1 MKINRILFIVATVL
15 FALSAYSYYDSVQR
29 AERFERGGKFLQN
42 LNPDSIEEILIKK
55 GDDEAHL
62 KRDGERF
69 VVVDAGGYPAKN
81 ESVNRFVRDALE
93 LGLEKE
99 IGSGESLNEELE
111 LVSGGENTT
120 EVTFKDSNQKD
131 MVHFLVGKSLDSG
144 GGNYIRR
151 VDSDD
156 DTIYLT
162 SSRVYLNTRQD
173 DFLDKEIVDVEK
185 DQIAAIRSR
194 DFLIEDQEGSLKLTD
209 LPAGKKESSEVSQLT
224 GLLAGLR
231 FTKHYL
237 ADAPEVQG
245 LYFDSS
251 VEIDLKD
258 ESGYLVSVAAK
269 GDDKHYLRIQGYH
282 NAGQLSI
289 AVDADEEESK
299 KVADQLKRQNEIQD
313 FNAFHGSWIYEV
325 TETTAEKVKVTAK
338 DLVED
343 A

>member
-1 MKINRILFIVATVL
+1 MKTNHILLIVAVAL
-15 FALSAYSYYDSVQR
+15 CALSAYSYYDSVQR
-29 AERFERGGKFLQN
+29 AERFERGAKFLQN

-55 GDDEAHL
+55 GEDSAHL

-93 LGLEKE
+93 LSLDQEV
-99 IGSGESLNEELE
+99 GSGESLEEELE
-111 LVSGGENTT
+111 LESGGENTT
-120 EVTFKDSNQKD
+120 EVTFKDASEKEL
-131 MVHFLVGKSLDSG
+131 VHFLVGKSQDAG

-151 VDSDD
+151 VDAEDSSV
-156 DTIYLT
+156 YLT

-173 DFLDKEIVDVEK
+173 DFLDKEILDVEK
-185 DQIAAIRSR
+185 DQVAAIRGNGFVIGDS
-194 DFLIEDQEGSLKLTD
+194 DGSLKLAD
-209 LPAGKKESSEVSQLT
+209 LPAGKKESSKVSQLAN
-224 GLLAGLR
+224 LLSGLR

-245 LYFDSS
+245 LYFESS

-258 ESGYLVSVAAK
+258 DSGYLVAAATK
-269 GDDKHYLRIQGYH
+269 GDKHYLRLQGYH

-289 AVDADEEESK
+289 AVDATEEESK